1 VVVVDA
7 LVPPVASCSGLSIDA
22 ELTCDNRIVTFYML
36 ENTIDAL
43 IYKFSGTYRF
53 ELRCT
58 VVKAR
63 RRGCPWL
70 VGWEDDPWPPSCGG
84 SLACSSAVLTPGAG
98 PTGGV

>member
-43 IYKFSGTYRF
+43 IYKFLGTYRF
-53 ELRCT
+53 EL
-58 VVKAR
+58 
-63 RRGCPWL
+63 
-70 VGWEDDPWPPSCGG
+70 
-84 SLACSSAVLTPGAG
+84 
-98 PTGGV
+98 